1 MASQDSWPGAIRELW
16 NDIAEGDRVPRLI
29 RISLAIVLIFGT
41 LWSVF
46 IFRQMFATM
55 RGGDVPP
62 PAGSAATDQE
72 ITQLE
77 ETATGFKN
85 AVLAR
90 TGSTQLAVLA
100 ATVARKPFMPSDPVG
115 SREDIPGD
123 TMGTPMIWV
132 KAILIKGSDAAA
144 VVDVEGYGEGIILKK
159 GGYFAG
165 GKGRVIAITH
175 DKVVVTWS
183 GQQIDIPVDR

>member
-1 MASQDSWPGAIRELW
+1 MVSRDSWPGAMHELW
-16 NDIAEGDRVPRLI
+16 NDIAEGDRFPKFI
-29 RISLAIVLIFGT
+29 RISLAVVLILCAF
-41 LWSVF
+41 WSVF
-46 IFRQMFATM
+46 LFRQMFTTM
-55 RGGDVPP
+55 RGGDAPP
-62 PAGSAATDQE
+62 PAASVATDQE

-77 ETATGFKN
+77 ETAKGFKN

-100 ATVARKPFMPSDPVG
+100 ATVARKPFMPSDPAG
-115 SREDIPGD
+115 RREDLFED
-123 TMGTPMIWV
+123 TAGTPMIWV
-132 KAILIKGSDAAA
+132 RAIFIKGNDAAA
-144 VVDVEGYGEGIILKK
+144 VVDVEGYGEGVILKK
-159 GGYFAG
+159 GGSFAE